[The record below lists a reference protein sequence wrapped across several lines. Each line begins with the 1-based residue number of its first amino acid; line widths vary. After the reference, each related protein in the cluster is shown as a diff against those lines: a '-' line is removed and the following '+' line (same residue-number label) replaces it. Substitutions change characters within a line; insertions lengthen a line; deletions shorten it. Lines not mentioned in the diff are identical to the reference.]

1 MTLQH
6 LNMVLP
12 LPCWS
17 HADGCPKRAAAAL
30 AAALERAAAAAATAH
45 PWGGNARFRTLR
57 WLQTCVCV
65 CVPVLIATP
74 KKCLAIRAN
83 GPFPSTLGSK
93 VGMHIR
99 RLARSMTH
107 GASWERWVNTGTHCG
122 PTQGPTASAPQG
134 PRMCADQSN
143 AGEFSMRH
151 PPSSKTAHLQ
161 NPALLT
167 SRTPHSSKTPSQ
179 R

>member
-1 MTLQH
+1 MGARNGRRLPSR
-6 LNMVLP
+6 LP
-12 LPCWS
+12 LNGLRLPLRRPIP
-17 HADGCPKRAAAAL
+17 AGQRQVQNAAM
-30 AAALERAAAAAATAH
+30 ATDVC
-45 PWGGNARFRTLR
+45 L
-57 WLQTCVCV
+57 CVR
-65 CVPVLIATP
+65 VPVLIATP